1 MLDDMSEP
9 IVGSEKFSGK
19 DGLDEPVL
27 ESQAKRPNLRPKMY
41 GRVLWIASV
50 LASVLVIPY
59 SIAILRQ
66 APDRPSVESLRPML
80 AEGLAE
86 SAILSM
92 LLIALGLK
100 CGQSVGLG
108 WPPLDG
114 WGAGPENRKRMRS
127 AFKIALILGVVAAIF
142 DSALSF
148 LMRRFPDMDFEI
160 ESPSWWASLLGS
172 IGAGISEEIWLR
184 LGIMTFFVWL
194 LAKLTFQK
202 LPVPIVVWTGN
213 LLACLIFG
221 ALHLPQAA
229 KVIGHLSGPIVAF
242 ALIGNGVPGL
252 MFGWLYWRKGLF
264 AAMVCHAWVDIILK
278 VILPAIGL

>member
-1 MLDDMSEP
+1 MLDGTSDP
-9 IVGSEKFSGK
+9 IVESDKSSGRGALGEASPK
-19 DGLDEPVL
+19 
-27 ESQAKRPNLRPKMY
+27 SQGDRLNLRARVY
-41 GRVLWIASV
+41 GQLLWIASV
-50 LASVLVIPY
+50 VASVLVIPY
-59 SIAILRQ
+59 TIAVLRQ
-66 APDRPSVESLRPML
+66 APDKPSVESLKPML

-100 CGQSVGLG
+100 CGPSVGLG

-127 AFKIALILGVVAAIF
+127 ALKIAVILGVVAATF
-142 DSALSF
+142 DVTLSWV
-148 LMRRFPDMDFEI
+148 MQRFADMDFAI
-160 ESPSWWASLLGS
+160 ETPSWWASLLGS

-194 LAKLTFQK
+194 LAKLAFQK
-202 LPVPIVVWTGN
+202 LPVPAVIWTGN

-221 ALHLPQAA
+221 ALHLPQGAR
-229 KVIGHLSGPIVAF
+229 VIGHLSGPIVAF

-264 AAMVCHAWVDIILK
+264 AAMVCHAWADIMIK
-278 VILPAIGL
+278 VILPAFGF